1 MAQYPGLLVYVVGPS
16 GVGKD
21 SLLAF
26 ARCRL
31 THRTGQ
37 EDICFVRRHITR
49 PAEAGGEDHISLSAE
64 EFSLCAE
71 RGDFVLDWESHGLRY
86 GIHRQVLDLLEQG
99 HVAVVNVS
107 SGYAPEAARRIS
119 PLLVVEITARRDILR
134 RRLEQRGREQ
144 REEVEERLA
153 RAAIPLP
160 HLPHHVL
167 VDNSGDL
174 ETAGRIFTEI
184 INHARHFAT

>member
-1 MAQYPGLLVYVVGPS
+1 M
-16 GVGKD
+16 
-21 SLLAF
+21 
-26 ARCRL
+26 
-31 THRTGQ
+31 
-37 EDICFVRRHITR
+37 
-49 PAEAGGEDHISLSAE
+49 
-64 EFSLCAE
+64 
-71 RGDFVLDWESHGLRY
+71 
-86 GIHRQVLDLLEQG
+86 LDLLEQG
-99 HVAVVNVS
+99 HVAVVNGS
-107 SGYAPEAARRIS
+107 RGYAPEAARRIS

>member
-49 PAEAGGEDHISLSAE
+49 PAEAGG
-64 EFSLCAE
+64 
-71 RGDFVLDWESHGLRY
+71 R
-86 GIHRQVLDLLEQG
+86 
-99 HVAVVNVS
+99 
-107 SGYAPEAARRIS
+107 
-119 PLLVVEITARRDILR
+119 T
-134 RRLEQRGREQ
+134 
-144 REEVEERLA
+144 
-153 RAAIPLP
+153 
-160 HLPHHVL
+160 
-167 VDNSGDL
+167 
-174 ETAGRIFTEI
+174 T
-184 INHARHFAT
+184 